1 MLGLDNMAA
10 LGAGISY
17 HHKFCMEWMLHR
29 DPNKRTAFDEGRVV
43 APGKTADLSF
53 DLPQRVGPYQLFLG
67 TEMSQTATTNGFA
80 WAQWTHPC
88 LE

>member
-29 DPNKRTAFDEGRVV
+29 DPNNRG
-43 APGKTADLSF
+43 
-53 DLPQRVGPYQLFLG
+53 FL
-67 TEMSQTATTNGFA
+67 EAYFAT
-80 WAQWTHPC
+80 
-88 LE
+88 L